1 MKKITITF
9 LLVALVAA
17 LQAQSIKGKI
27 TAANGNTIE
36 AATINILNTDKTII
50 ADKQG
55 NFTFNNIA
63 PGTYQLSI
71 SSVSFA

>member
-1 MKKITITF
+1 MKQFIYTILATF
-9 LLVALVAA
+9 LLANV
-17 LQAQSIKGKI
+17 QAQSIKGKI

-36 AATINILNTDKTII
+36 AATINILNTDKTTI

-71 SSVSFA
+71 T